1 MHISWEIV
9 TSILSHIKQYC
20 SAALTPGT
28 AALQQEKDAAKYFS
42 RSGPKWSSIRRRH
55 EKARAKREGLDD

>member
-20 SAALTPGT
+20 SAALTPGIV
-28 AALQQEKDAAKYFS
+28 ALQQEKDAAKYFS
-42 RSGPKWSSIRRRH
+42 P
-55 EKARAKREGLDD
+55 